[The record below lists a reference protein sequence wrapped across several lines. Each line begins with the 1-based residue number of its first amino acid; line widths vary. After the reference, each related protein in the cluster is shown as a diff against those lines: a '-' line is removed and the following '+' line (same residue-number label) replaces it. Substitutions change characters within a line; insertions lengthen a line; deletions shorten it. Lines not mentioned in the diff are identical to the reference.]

1 MNSQLENTNSKDY
14 FALKS
19 QFETFVLKISCV
31 QKKLTQIWYD
41 ILLSYKFIA
50 IIVVQIKT
58 FKDINTQSE
67 YSIITE
73 KTKNLCIRKRKH
85 SKTLH

>member
-1 MNSQLENTNSKDY
+1 M
-14 FALKS
+14 
-19 QFETFVLKISCV
+19 
-31 QKKLTQIWYD
+31 
-41 ILLSYKFIA
+41 LSYKFIA

-73 KTKNLCIRKRKH
+73 KTKNYVLEKESIQKNT
-85 SKTLH
+85 TLKSPLEVTRS